1 MSSSSESFV
10 SLAMSGYATA
20 DQIDHY
26 VDRWHS
32 EPGNLSLHEFL
43 GMSRDEYALWV
54 RSPDMLGAILTSR
67 KVA

>member
-10 SLAMSGYATA
+10 SLAISGHATA
-20 DQIDHY
+20 DQIDDY

-67 KVA
+67 KAA

>member
-1 MSSSSESFV
+1 MSSGSESFV
-10 SLAMSGYATA
+10 SLAISGHATVE
-20 DQIDHY
+20 QIDDY

-67 KVA
+67 KAA